1 MLNELSVMA
10 LQGAHG
16 VREEN
21 VRTSGGIL
29 QTAVSSEAGGPD
41 ASFNFAE
48 KSDRSPFTPLGLS
61 FLFCKMKLEVNACVI
76 PF

>member
-10 LQGAHG
+10 LQGVHG
-16 VREEN
+16 VHEEN

-29 QTAVSSEAGGPD
+29 QRAVSSEARGLD
-41 ASFNFAE
+41 ASFNFAK
-48 KSDRSPFTPLGLS
+48 KSERSPFVPLGLS
-61 FLFCKMKLEVNACVI
+61 FLFCKMKIEVNACVI

>member
-10 LQGAHG
+10 LQDAHG

-29 QTAVSSEAGGPD
+29 QTAVSSAW
-41 ASFNFAE
+41 
-48 KSDRSPFTPLGLS
+48 
-61 FLFCKMKLEVNACVI
+61 
-76 PF
+76 